1 MIADDGTSADEASDD
16 GGDEIRIETEAWQAK
31 EKDQVESVLRG
42 DASAG
47 EVMGELV
54 AEAFTGQDADRI
66 LGEAAFSA
74 PSPSLLDQ
82 PLLVVFQPPKLI
94 ATSDTYT
101 YALPDG
107 TELAVGEQ
115 TNQGLGRKLLRMTSN
130 LDSRLKTIVEVTH
143 DGAKVFS
150 MERKGALGKN
160 TMVIRDSQDG
170 VVGEVKQTKRDR
182 RARFAL
188 VANGETLATADV
200 GRLRPGSGF
209 DIVDAEGAVIAFVR
223 RLHEGA
229 FKSMGRWA
237 MDSPDNYVLRVA
249 KPLEDPLRTLV
260 VATPMSVDSAVNQ
273 DDEGLDI
280 GKVIRRLR

>member
-1 MIADDGTSADEASDD
+1 MADDATGAEETAD

-31 EKDQVESVLRG
+31 EKDQVERVLRG
-42 DASAG
+42 DSSKG

-66 LGEAAFSA
+66 LGEAAFTA
-74 PSPSLLDQ
+74 PSPSILDQ

-101 YALPDG
+101 YSLPDG
-107 TELAVGEQ
+107 TQLAVGEQ
-115 TNQGLGRKLLRMTSN
+115 TNQGLGRKLLRMASN
-130 LDSRLKTIVEVTH
+130 LDSRLKTLVEVTQ
-143 DGAKVFS
+143 DGSKVFS

-160 TMVIRDSQDG
+160 TMVIRDSEDRD
-170 VVGEVKQTKRDR
+170 VGEVKQTRRDR

-188 VANGETLATADV
+188 VADGDTLATADV
-200 GRLRPGSGF
+200 GRLRPGQGF
-209 DIVDAEGAVIAFVR
+209 DIVDADGEVVAFVR

-229 FKSMGRWA
+229 FKSVTRWA
-237 MDSPDNYVLRVA
+237 MDSPDNYVLRMA

-273 DDEGLDI
+273 DDEGLDV
-280 GKVIRRLR
+280 GKVLRRFR